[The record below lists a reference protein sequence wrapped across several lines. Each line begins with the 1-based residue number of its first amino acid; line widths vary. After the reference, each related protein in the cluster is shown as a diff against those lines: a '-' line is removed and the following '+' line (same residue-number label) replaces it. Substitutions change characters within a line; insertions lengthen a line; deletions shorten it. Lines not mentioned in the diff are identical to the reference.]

1 MKSTNHSNMGFRRSG
16 LVVHPNLPYL
26 GATPDGRYMYTC
38 DCHGEGIVEVK
49 CPYKY
54 KDADPEDLLG
64 NADVMVDRNLN
75 INQSH
80 KHYAQVQLQ
89 KKLCQVSVCDLV
101 IWTTQRYLN
110 LLIDFDQEFC
120 DDMINKAQAFFMRAV
135 LPSIIFSTHK
145 STTHK
150 SSTDQ
155 LYCSCQEPEYGNM
168 IACENENCDIEWYH
182 FNCAGITSQPSGKWY
197 CPECSMD

>member
-1 MKSTNHSNMGFRRSG
+1 MPAPKTPLFWCARA
-16 LVVHPNLPYL
+16 HPHQYISRVPPPPPPPPPPRDL
-26 GATPDGRYMYTC
+26 GATPDGRYTC

-89 KKLCQVSVCDLV
+89 MKLCQVSVCDLV
-101 IWTTQRYLN
+101 IWTTQGYLN

-120 DDMINKAQAFFMRAV
+120 DDMTKKAQAFFMRAV
-135 LPSIIFSTHK
+135 LPSIIS
-145 STTHK
+145 STHK
-150 SSTDQ
+150 SSTHKI
-155 LYCSCQEPEYGNM
+155 LYGPVILFLPGARVWQHDRM
-168 IACENENCDIEWYH
+168 
-182 FNCAGITSQPSGKWY
+182 
-197 CPECSMD
+197 